1 MLCVFIALGRLFQA
15 PQKFMPA
22 KLYDLKVPICFPNAV
37 TKFFLQN
44 KLYNA
49 FTKLQEKHY
58 NKKSNNLKNQ
68 DLIMKKS
75 KDTEIIV
82 YSKIPFSKNLYH
94 METSQ
99 LICKANQMTDFY
111 MMSFC

>member
-1 MLCVFIALGRLFQA
+1 
-15 PQKFMPA
+15 
-22 KLYDLKVPICFPNAV
+22 
-37 TKFFLQN
+37 
-44 KLYNA
+44 
-49 FTKLQEKHY
+49 
-58 NKKSNNLKNQ
+58 
-68 DLIMKKS
+68 MKKS